1 MKIKTV
7 LLTFLSLF
15 CLFVF
20 SDKQTSAK
28 VVDSLSGELISDNSD
43 LVDIILG
50 KPILNKSYPESI
62 YYLTDNDLDTAIR
75 VNGTDNIVE
84 FGQQVNVF
92 EFHYYMSEYYLMSNA
107 FSFRVNGEWVNY
119 SLPTGYYGM
128 NTSNKWV
135 KVNVSELFSVEF
147 ITADAVRVLHNS
159 DSPRMAELKVFAEY
173 EDVFPPNKISN
184 VQYVFNEDN
193 SITYTYD
200 FPSDSDF
207 SHLEIYQGSSLLN
220 EKFTN
225 NSIKITDLV
234 PLMNYTFKF
243 ISVDKSGNKSEPYE
257 SIITMPEGPDLI
269 PPLEI
274 SNLKHIVYDT
284 SVQFT
289 YSLPIDDDFSHIQ
302 VWRGNEQIADNVRIN
317 SFKDENLDYETS
329 YNYVFKTVDF
339 SGNVSNGSSLTIKT
353 MPFKD
358 DIPPL
363 APVGLE
369 VITGNSSLS
378 FSWIPSPENDVLGYN
393 IYVDDVKINGSVIL
407 GNSYRLTNLTNGN
420 EYKIQVSAVD
430 TSGNESELSNSFV
443 AVPDESKLPVFKV
456 DTDLKSVAESTENW
470 FSELW
475 LVLAFS
481 SSIPIA
487 FLVGHRIKNLF
498 FA

>member
-1 MKIKTV
+1 MEVFKIFKKFLYTSFAALVFFTISNEKASAAEYDFSKGLLDENPSIIESSDLDPLIFDNDINTGIKSENTYTIVFKDVMPLNQYV
-7 LLTFLSLF
+7 LKVKADSLYRMYLYDSSGVLIKSVTTRDTSPPVAYDGNY
-15 CLFVF
+15 LFVEA
-20 SDKQTSAK
+20 SDVKKITFNGMSFDESEK
-28 VVDSLSGELISDNSD
+28 YEF
-43 LVDIILG
+43 DI
-50 KPILNKSYPESI
+50 
-62 YYLTDNDLDTAIR
+62 
-75 VNGTDNIVE
+75 
-84 FGQQVNVF
+84 
-92 EFHYYMSEYYLMSNA
+92 
-107 FSFRVNGEWVNY
+107 
-119 SLPTGYYGM
+119 
-128 NTSNKWV
+128 
-135 KVNVSELFSVEF
+135 
-147 ITADAVRVLHNS
+147 
-159 DSPRMAELKVFAEY
+159 
-173 EDVFPPNKISN
+173 FPVPDEIPPSKISN

-193 SITYTYD
+193 SITYTFD
-200 FPSDSDF
+200 FPTDTDF

-234 PLMNYTFKF
+234 PLMNYSFKF
-243 ISVDKSGNKSEPYE
+243 ISVDKSGNKSDPYE

-393 IYVDDVKINGSVIL
+393 VYVDDVKINGSVIS

-430 TSGNESELSNSFV
+430 TSGNESELSNLVV